1 MKKVLFVL
9 FVSLIGF
16 GAKTYSQTTVSLDSV
31 IEKYSLE
38 FLDYCQLKVSL
49 SINSLDS
56 IDEKGVF
63 IINANHLSTIILY
76 SQNTSVDSISHNESN
91 DSIEIPIYN
100 NDFDTLLY
108 FVKTGGTIIFKGY
121 YKKDVEL
128 YFSNDSI
135 IQGLPI
141 EGGLDKVLDERNN
154 ISIYPTLFD
163 NEVNIKSEVMD
174 YSVGLYDIYGRSIF
188 YKKTQKEN
196 LQINTSDLSKGIY
209 LILIKDKTNNP
220 IKVQKL
226 IKN

>member
-1 MKKVLFVL
+1 MKNVLFVL
-9 FVSLIGF
+9 LLSLIGF

-121 YKKDVEL
+121 YKKDGEL